1 MGVGVGDGGAGVDVG
16 EGVGATVGDDGVSV
30 DSDDGELLSFPHAI
44 RAKAWLTNKADNNSQ
59 DSNDRRYRIASAR
72 AGAIHSAMVNEVC
85 NVFCD

>member
-59 DSNDRRYRIASAR
+59 DSNAGDTESPVR
-72 AGAIHSAMVNEVC
+72 ALELSIQPW
-85 NVFCD
+85 